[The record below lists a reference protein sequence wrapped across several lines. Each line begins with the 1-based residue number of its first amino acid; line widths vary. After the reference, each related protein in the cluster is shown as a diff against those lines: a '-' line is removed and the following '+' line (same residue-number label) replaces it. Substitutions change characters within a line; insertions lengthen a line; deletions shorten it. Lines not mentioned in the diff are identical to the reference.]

1 MQVRGMTTHSGVCA
15 SSPCVTVA
23 VRAEPHDP
31 VFVGNSEAVKGV
43 RSHHQEEVKHL
54 KEEKKKVTGHV
65 CDKWSK
71 IYTEKNECLLPVV

>member
-54 KEEKKKVTGHV
+54 KEEKKKSLGMCVINGV
-65 CDKWSK
+65 R
-71 IYTEKNECLLPVV
+71 YTQRKMNASYL